1 MEAMNQTSGPL
12 GEYTGETTSGPASL
26 NGNHR
31 TSGWFSRLRNFLSV
45 RASHPSSSSAAASA
59 SLTSHDLTAFVLLGG
74 GSRGAA
80 QAGAL
85 ATILEHGICPD
96 VIIGV
101 SAGAWNGAYLA
112 VDPTPERA
120 RKLCDIW
127 AGLKNS
133 DLLGGGWWRAAV
145 SAVSGRA
152 SLYSADGPLG
162 VAHRYMEKLFFE
174 ELKTPLHILAA
185 NLTTGQPM
193 LFSSGR
199 ILPAVLASSAVPGV
213 FPPMIV
219 DGQVYVDGGLLE
231 WDACAAALRLG
242 AQKIYL
248 FGCGVVDEL
257 SPRMTGPRAAAEASR
272 RRMSNGKTPS
282 PIAPDGPELGPTVGA
297 NLLEVLERSWD
308 VVSRYQ
314 FRRAVEELRAGG
326 ADVVSIEPM
335 LPLLSRPLDFSHS
348 EIIIAA
354 GRAAAEAALHLAE
367 QTRLAQMAEAASDHP
382 EPPTAR
388 LAG

>member
-1 MEAMNQTSGPL
+1 MEAVDQTPGPL
-12 GEYTGETTSGPASL
+12 GDSAPDTALL
-26 NGNHR
+26 NGQPH
-31 TSGWFSRLRNFLSV
+31 SGWFARLRQFWTAH
-45 RASHPSSSSAAASA
+45 RSHAPSAANSTPA
-59 SLTSHDLTAFVLLGG
+59 SLTSPDLTAFVLLGG

-80 QAGAL
+80 QAGAI
-85 ATILEHGICPD
+85 AAVMEHGVRPD

-120 RKLCDIW
+120 RALCDIW
-127 AGLKNS
+127 AGLRNS

-152 SLYSADGPLG
+152 SLYSAAGPLG
-162 VAHRYMEKLFFE
+162 VADRYMEKHTFE
-174 ELKTPLHILAA
+174 DLKIPLHILAT
-185 NLTTGQPM
+185 NLTTAQPM

-199 ILPAVLASSAVPGV
+199 LLPAVLASSAVPGV
-213 FPPMIV
+213 FPPMVIE
-219 DGQVYVDGGLLE
+219 GQVYVDGGLLE

-248 FGCGVVDEL
+248 IGCGAVGEL
-257 SPRMTGPRAAAEASR
+257 SPKMSGPPGAAEAAR
-272 RRMSNGKTPS
+272 RKLSNGRAALAAS
-282 PIAPDGPELGPTVGA
+282 SGEPDLARTVGA

-326 ADVVSIEPM
+326 AHVVSIEPL
-335 LPLLSRPLDFSHS
+335 LPLLSRALDFNRSGVM
-348 EIIIAA
+348 IAS
-354 GRAAAEAALHLAE
+354 GRAAAEIALKASAE
-367 QTRLAQMAEAASDHP
+367 EDAASNSVP
-382 EPPTAR
+382 
-388 LAG
+388 LAPHSLAS

>member
-1 MEAMNQTSGPL
+1 MEAENQTPGPL
-12 GEYTGETTSGPASL
+12 DEFPSQSALL

-31 TSGWFSRLRNFLSV
+31 SSGWFSRLRHFLSV
-45 RASHPSSSSAAASA
+45 RASHPTSPASAASA
-59 SLTSHDLTAFVLLGG
+59 SLTSPDLTAFVLLGG

-80 QAGAL
+80 QAGAI
-85 ATILEHGICPD
+85 ATVLERGIVPD

-162 VAHRYMEKLFFE
+162 IAYRYMEKQLFE
-174 ELKTPLHILAA
+174 ELKVPLHILAT
-185 NLTTGQPM
+185 NLTTAQPM

-199 ILPAVLASSAVPGV
+199 LLPAVLASSAVPGV
-213 FPPMIV
+213 FPPMVV

-248 FGCGVVDEL
+248 FGCGSVDGI
-257 SPRMTGPRAAAEASR
+257 SPRMTGPREAAGVSR

-282 PIAPDGPELGPTVGA
+282 PVAADGPELGPTVGA

-314 FRRAVEELRAGG
+314 FRRAVEGLRAGG

-348 EIIIAA
+348 EVIIAA
-354 GRAAAEAALHLAE
+354 GRAAAEAALNLAE
-367 QTRLAQMAEAASDHP
+367 SAALAQADGAAGDNPSLSSVK
-382 EPPTAR
+382 

>member
-1 MEAMNQTSGPL
+1 MEAVHQTPDPL
-12 GEYTGETTSGPASL
+12 DKSALDSALL
-26 NGNHR
+26 NGQPHPGWFARLRRFWSAR
-31 TSGWFSRLRNFLSV
+31 TSHVPSAPDSV
-45 RASHPSSSSAAASA
+45 PA
-59 SLTSHDLTAFVLLGG
+59 SLTSPDLTAFVLLGG

-80 QAGAL
+80 QAGAI
-85 ATILEHGICPD
+85 AAVMEHGVRPD

-120 RKLCDIW
+120 GALCDIW
-127 AGLKNS
+127 AGLRNS

-152 SLYSADGPLG
+152 SLYSAAGPLG
-162 VAHRYMEKLFFE
+162 VADRYMEKHDFE
-174 ELKTPLHILAA
+174 DLKIPLHILAT
-185 NLTTGQPM
+185 NLTTAQPM

-199 ILPAVLASSAVPGV
+199 LLPAVLASSAVPGI
-213 FPPMIV
+213 FPPMVI

-248 FGCGVVDEL
+248 IGCGAVGEL
-257 SPRMTGPRAAAEASR
+257 SPKMSGPSAAVEAVKR
-272 RRMSNGKTPS
+272 KMSNGKTPVS
-282 PIAPDGPELGPTVGA
+282 AASGEPNLARTVGA

-326 ADVVSIEPM
+326 AHVISIEPL
-335 LPLLSRPLDFSHS
+335 LPLLSRALDFNRSGVM
-348 EIIIAA
+348 IAA
-354 GRAAAEAALHLAE
+354 GRAAAEVALESDALEVSTKDAVGNNSPLAPHS
-367 QTRLAQMAEAASDHP
+367 LAS
-382 EPPTAR
+382 
-388 LAG
+388 